1 MNETILNKLSI
12 GEATNSLRS
21 AFDQIIEII
30 TVYGLDVL
38 GAIIILI
45 IGMWFANWVST
56 MVTKGLSK
64 ASKIDATL
72 ISFFSSAAKYVI
84 MAFVGIAVLNQF
96 GVQTASLIAILG
108 AAGLAIGLALQG
120 TLSNVA
126 AGVMLLIFRPF
137 RVGDYVEIAGHGGTI
152 RELNLFFTLMNTPD
166 NILIS
171 IPNAKIWGDSIRNF
185 NANKT
190 RRVDF
195 VFGVSY
201 SSDLDK
207 AMSVIREVVTA
218 DERVRA
224 DPEPLVEVIEL
235 GESSVNIVTRVWV
248 STPDYWL
255 VKFSLNKAVK
265 ERLDKEGVEIPFPT
279 RTIYTK
285 GS

>member
-1 MNETILNKLSI
+1 MNETIMNDLGIND
-12 GEATNSLRS
+12 ATNTMQ
-21 AFDQIIEII
+21 AAIDQVVEII

-38 GAIIILI
+38 GAVIILVV
-45 IGMWFANWVST
+45 GMWFANWVSR
-56 MVTKGLSK
+56 MVAKALGK

-72 ISFFSSAAKYVI
+72 ISFFSSATKYVI

-137 RVGDYVEIAGHGGTI
+137 RVGDYVETAGHGGTI

-207 AMSVIREVVTA
+207 AKSSIMDVISS
-218 DERVRA
+218 DERTHT
-224 DPEPLVEVIEL
+224 DPEPLVEVMDL
-235 GESSVNIVTRVWV
+235 GESSVNLVVRVWV
-248 STPDYWL
+248 NTPDYWA

-265 ERLDKEGVEIPFPT
+265 ERLDKEGIEIPFPT
-279 RTIYTK
+279 RTIYSK
-285 GS
+285 G